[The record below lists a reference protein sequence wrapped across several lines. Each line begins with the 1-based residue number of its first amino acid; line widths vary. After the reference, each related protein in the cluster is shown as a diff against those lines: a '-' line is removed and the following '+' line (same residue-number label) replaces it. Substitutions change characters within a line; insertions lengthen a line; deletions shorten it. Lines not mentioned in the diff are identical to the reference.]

1 MRPAPGRDRCF
12 VSEEPV
18 PRILDFVVTPV
29 AADREALSM
38 GAI

>member
-1 MRPAPGRDRCF
+1 
-12 VSEEPV
+12 V